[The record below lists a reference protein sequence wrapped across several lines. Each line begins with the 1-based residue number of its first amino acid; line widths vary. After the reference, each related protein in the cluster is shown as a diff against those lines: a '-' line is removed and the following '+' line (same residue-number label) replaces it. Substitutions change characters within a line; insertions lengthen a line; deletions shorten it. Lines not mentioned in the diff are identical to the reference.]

1 MKARAYAAGLV
12 LVVALAGCASVGRQP
27 DGAGPEAR
35 AERAME
41 ALEREAFA
49 TARFELLALAGDCSA
64 GRYGRDA
71 LLLLAAAELDTANPD
86 RSPRR
91 ATHLAGAYLLLP
103 DAEPEELPVARALY
117 RLGVELTVP
126 AVSPADVVPMPPV
139 ASRFDTCDPARV
151 AVSSRALPDTPSSRE
166 GRLAALRA
174 ELVARTDSVARLRS
188 ELAATSADLAA
199 TGHELAATSDE
210 LAELQAEIERIT
222 ELLKSGTPSYPRQ
235 RR

>member
-1 MKARAYAAGLV
+1 MKPRAYATGLILIV
-12 LVVALAGCASVGRQP
+12 TLSGCATVGSQP

-103 DAEPEELPVARALY
+103 DAEPEELPMARALY
-117 RLGVELTVP
+117 RLGAELTVP
-126 AVSPADVVPMPPV
+126 PVSPADLVPMPPV

-166 GRLAALRA
+166 GRLAALRD

-199 TGHELAATSDE
+199 TGDE

>member
-1 MKARAYAAGLV
+1 MKARAYATGLV
-12 LVVALAGCASVGRQP
+12 LVVALAGCASIGRQP
-27 DGAGPEAR
+27 DGVGPKAR
-35 AERAME
+35 ADRAME

-49 TARFELLALAGDCSA
+49 TARFELLALAGDCAA

-117 RLGVELTVP
+117 RLGAELTVP
-126 AVSPADVVPMPPV
+126 AASPGDLVPMPSV

-151 AVSSRALPDTPSSRE
+151 TASSRTLPDTPSSRD

-174 ELVARTDSVARLRS
+174 ELVARTDSVTRLRS
-188 ELAATSADLAA
+188 ELAATSDD
-199 TGHELAATSDE
+199 LAATSDE
-210 LAELQAEIERIT
+210 LADLQAEIERIT

>member
-1 MKARAYAAGLV
+1 MKARAYATGLV
-12 LVVALAGCASVGRQP
+12 LIVALAGCASVGRQP
-27 DGAGPEAR
+27 DGGGPEAR

-64 GRYGRDA
+64 GGHGRDA

-126 AVSPADVVPMPPV
+126 AASPAELVPMPPV

-151 AVSSRALPDTPSSRE
+151 AVSSRTLPDTPSSRE

-174 ELVARTDSVARLRS
+174 ELVARTDSLARLRS
-188 ELAATSADLAA
+188 ELTAKND
-199 TGHELAATSDE
+199 ELAATSDE
-210 LAELQAEIERIT
+210 LAEVQAEIERIT